1 MSEAAPAPKKN
12 APVRKPLIPVWFQR
26 TLLGVGALSVAG
38 VIALAM
44 VPLFVDGE
52 SFREPLQKA
61 LSQAI
66 HRDVVLSRLDVR
78 TFGGIGLKADQLR
91 IIEPDGTLELQAQ
104 GVFVELDLFALLTR
118 NLSVRTIELDGAQ
131 INLKRNKTG
140 HWNLEDL
147 AKANLN
153 TKEVSVDLSQAGVRL
168 LDSTI
173 SFVDEAVEPNQTY
186 QLSNLSLSARRQ
198 DQTTIPLN
206 LQGTITN
213 SVGKR
218 LTILTVDGNLLLSE
232 DGDWQKVGGDLRILA
247 EKFRPRFLKAYT
259 QTIPS
264 LKGLTGVYD
273 LDFTWKGRLG
283 TESRLSG
290 SMVTR
295 LVNWVWPELLGTTPW
310 VAKDVKFD
318 GAVVLKDNQVTAD
331 PIHIVAEGLDASIK
345 GNIVPPLQA
354 GAQPTVALN
363 VTTGF
368 TDPFA
373 LRKNIPIALFPPN
386 LRPWVTDT
394 TGSGKLR
401 TEIAL
406 SGPLDQAKVEG
417 LFEFQ
422 EFNIANPRLR
432 SPIDGLS
439 GKAILSEKQWELQ
452 QLQIGKPGL
461 EVTATGTVSRTDDP
475 QLNLRVTAASVELGA
490 FSNVV
495 GAKIGNLGGR
505 SRIDLNVTGT
515 AGTPQILGQVEL
527 QDATLQRDGW
537 PQALHDLRGTLIFE
551 AQKLTVA
558 NLNIGV
564 GSSTASVN
572 GVIEGY
578 GTDRQ
583 NPQLAINSTG
593 LDLKMARY
601 VLSSDL
607 VGGGIQRNFRRNFR
621 SMDGSANVDV
631 KLQGDE
637 LSGKVDLTGAD
648 LGLNNFNADLNSAEG
663 LLVLND
669 QGVSFDQLR
678 TRAAGS
684 ALVLKG
690 GISRSG
696 AVHITGNG
704 TLSFPAASG
713 LLYSGL
719 RSGIKARGS
728 VPVSFSLSGGGD
740 FEATADL
747 SDLNSLTLGGVLRL
761 APAKRLT
768 LSGSVNGSTL
778 AIGSGRLDTDS
789 LSLNLSGSV
798 GSRWRLKLRSGE
810 QISMGLL
817 ARFVP
822 GIEDLGAT
830 SGTSNLDLAVLGSA
844 ASPYLS
850 GDLTLNNVEIPPL
863 GISDL
868 NGPVSFEG
876 SSART
881 SGLTF
886 KLEGG
891 TGGRIS
897 GSTNNFDASFDRLNL
912 DALMSDGS
920 SFLRNLQAS
929 GSIKIESG
937 TLSHQ
942 SFNNLSGQAR
952 LSNGNWVLNDL
963 SVVMGAT
970 KLSGSMSTNIR
981 SGNSRGNVTLRGDI
995 NQLAAQWLN
1004 SFANQL
1010 SGDGEIQLNFSGSGA
1025 TTEAFVASLEG
1036 SGSLSIQNGKLWTS
1050 DLLGP
1055 ALGSSLGSIQGAVR
1069 SANTGRFER
1078 LNGPFTLSK
1087 GTANLQGVNYS
1098 TGAAQMAVSGSLG
1111 LYDRVANFTVQGE
1124 FARNGNIARRIPG
1137 GSRPFVFEVEGPVN
1151 ATGSIRNFR
1160 FVDLIP
1166 VQPTNPEPQPPQ

>member
-1 MSEAAPAPKKN
+1 MSEAAPAPKKT
-12 APVRKPLIPVWFQR
+12 ALTRKPFIPVWFQR
-26 TLLGVGALSVAG
+26 TLLGIGALSVTG

-44 VPLFVDGE
+44 VPLFVDSE

-61 LSQAI
+61 LSEAT
-66 HRDVVLSRLDVR
+66 HRDVVLSRLDVQ
-78 TFGGIGLKADQLR
+78 TFGGVGLKADQLR
-91 IIEPDGTLELQAQ
+91 IVEPDGTLELQAQ

-147 AKANLN
+147 AQANLN

-168 LDSTI
+168 LDSTM
-173 SFVDEAVEPNQTY
+173 SFVDESVEPNQTY
-186 QLSNLSLSARRQ
+186 QVSNLSLSARRQ
-198 DQTTIPLN
+198 DRTTIPLN

-213 SVGKR
+213 SLGKR

-232 DGDWQKVGGDLRILA
+232 DGDWQKLGGDLRIVA
-247 EKFRPRFLKAYT
+247 EKFRPRFLRAYT
-259 QTIPS
+259 QAIPS

-273 LDFTWKGRLG
+273 LDFTWKGRLN
-283 TESRLSG
+283 TESRLAG

-295 LVNWVWPELLGTTPW
+295 LLNWDWPELLGKSPW

-318 GAVVLKDNQVTAD
+318 GAVVLKGGEVTAA
-331 PIHIVAEGLDASIK
+331 PIHVIAEGLDASIK
-345 GNIVPPLQA
+345 GNIVPPAQA
-354 GAQPTVALN
+354 GAQPTVNLTL
-363 VTTGF
+363 TTGF

-386 LRPWVTDT
+386 IRPWVTDT

-406 SGPLDQAKVEG
+406 RGSLDQANVEG

-422 EFNIANPRLR
+422 DFNIANPRLR

-439 GKAILSEKQWELQ
+439 GKVILSEKQWELQ
-452 QLQIGKPGL
+452 SLRIGKPGL
-461 EVTATGTVSRTDDP
+461 EVTATGTVTRTDDP
-475 QLNLRVTAASVELGA
+475 QLNLKVTSDSVELSA

-495 GAKIGNLGGR
+495 GAKVGNLGGR

-515 AGTPQILGQVEL
+515 ANTPQILGQVEL

-551 AQKLTVA
+551 AQKLTIA
-558 NLNIGV
+558 NLNMGV
-564 GSSTASVN
+564 GASNASVN

-607 VGGGIQRNFRRNFR
+607 IGGGIQRNFRRNFR

-631 KLQGDE
+631 KLQGDQ

-648 LGLNNFNADLNSAEG
+648 LGLSNFNADLNSTEG
-663 LLVLND
+663 LVILND

-678 TRAAGS
+678 TRAGGS

-690 GISRSG
+690 GVSRSG
-696 AVHITGNG
+696 VLRVSGNG
-704 TLSFPAASG
+704 TLSFPEATS
-713 LLYSGL
+713 LLYKGL
-719 RSGIKARGS
+719 RSGLQARGS
-728 VPVSFSLSGGGD
+728 VPVSFSLGGSGD
-740 FEATADL
+740 LQATADL
-747 SDLNSLTLGGVLRL
+747 SDLNEFTLGNALRL

-778 AIGSGRLDTDS
+778 SISSGRLDTDA

-798 GSRWRLKLRSGE
+798 GSRWRLKLRAAE

-817 ARFVP
+817 GRFVP
-822 GIEDLGAT
+822 GIESLGAT
-830 SGTSNLDLAVLGSA
+830 AGTSNLDLAVLGPA
-844 ASPYLS
+844 ASPSLS
-850 GDLTLNNVEIPPL
+850 GDLILSNIDIPSL
-863 GISDL
+863 GISEL

-876 SSART
+876 ASART
-881 SGLTF
+881 SGLAF

-891 TGGRIS
+891 SNGRIS
-897 GSTNNFDASFDRLNL
+897 GSTNNFNASFDLLNL
-912 DALMSDGS
+912 DALIADGS
-920 SFLRNLQAS
+920 SFLRTLQAS
-929 GSIKIESG
+929 GSLKIDNG
-937 TLSHQ
+937 ILSHQ
-942 SFNNLSGQAR
+942 SFNNLSAQAR
-952 LSNGNWVLNDL
+952 LSNGNWSLNDL
-963 SVVMGAT
+963 SLAMGAT
-970 KLSGSMSTNIR
+970 KLSGSLSTNVR
-981 SGNSRGNVTLRGDI
+981 SGISRGNVTLRGDI
-995 NQLAAQWLN
+995 NQLAAQWLT

-1010 SGDGEIQLNFSGSGA
+1010 SGEGEVQLNFSGSGA

-1036 SGSLSIQNGKLWTS
+1036 SGSLNIQNGKLWTA
-1050 DLLGP
+1050 DL
-1055 ALGSSLGSIQGAVR
+1055 LGSSLGGSFSSIQGAVR
-1069 SANTGRFER
+1069 SANTGRFDR
-1078 LNGPFTLSK
+1078 LSGPFSLSK
-1087 GTANLQGVNYS
+1087 GTASFQGVNYS
-1098 TGAAQMAVSGSLG
+1098 TSAAQMTVNGSLG
-1111 LYDRVANFTVQGE
+1111 LYDRAANFTVQGE
-1124 FARNGNIARRIPG
+1124 FARNGNIARRVPG
-1137 GSRPFVFEVEGPVN
+1137 GNRPFGFEIEGPVN
-1151 ATGSIRNFR
+1151 AAGSIRNFR
-1160 FVDLIP
+1160 FIDLIP
-1166 VQPTNPEPQPPQ
+1166 AQPVNPEPQPPQ